1 MGLFIKREVFLMFF
15 LLSVVLFTGCSSVL
29 TRTDNKYTTVQ
40 PGVYSSTRNDF
51 KIMTSVTKRDYD
63 SELKG
68 VESAVFT
75 FAALDTPLAFVLD
88 TILLP
93 FDLLQNRRDG
103 EIAASIIQ
111 KYLPKYY
118 LAKNPNSHKEA
129 EAYFFLVSPKGEQI
143 NLGDRFMTDSGHYAN
158 PKLDSFLREQSIK
171 IEEADQAAEVVALID
186 LLVYG
191 RLLGKNWT
199 YQVVKQTDSWV
210 VSKIS
215 RKSEKNT
222 LGMRCE
228 LQLDANSVLR
238 NVIWR

>member
-1 MGLFIKREVFLMFF
+1 MLFFIKKNRVLIVFFVF
-15 LLSVVLFTGCSSVL
+15 VLLSAGCSSVL
-29 TRTDNKYTTVQ
+29 TRTDNAYDTVQ

-51 KIMTSVTKRDYD
+51 KIMTSVAKRDYD
-63 SELKG
+63 SEIIG

-111 KYLPKYY
+111 KYLPEYY

-129 EAYFFLVSPKGEQI
+129 ESYFFLVSPKGEQI
-143 NLGDRFMTDSGHYAN
+143 NLGDRFMTDSGHYVN
-158 PKLDSFLREQSIK
+158 PKLDSFLRQQSIK
-171 IEEADQAAEVVALID
+171 IETADQAAEVVALID

-191 RLLGKNWT
+191 RLLGKKWT
-199 YQVVKQTDSWV
+199 YQVVKQTDSWS

-215 RKSEKNT
+215 RKSEKDT

-228 LQLDANSVLR
+228 LQLNASSVLK